1 MTLPVPNLDSRTFEN
16 LVAEALRRVP
26 RYTPDWTNHNDSD
39 PGKALI
45 TLNAWLIETLLYQ
58 INQVPQQ
65 NYVAFLNLLGITPQ
79 PARAA
84 ATELTFTLKPLAL
97 PTDPLTVNLPAATRV
112 AVDDPDLPTEVVFE
126 TGAAARALNGAVGLA
141 LVPGADGTW
150 SPVTSYDSKAGVTT
164 WLHAFDPFGAGN
176 QFILALVL
184 RPTITKPVEAYA
196 EDRFPP
202 GLLDLFVE
210 TTQVFDKDASGAII
224 PGPLVRA
231 AGPIGLPG
239 LAQPALVWEAFT
251 GPQADKL
258 DFGGTE
264 YWEKLVAVDDSGTMT
279 RSGHLGLDLPAN
291 LTPVPFDIL
300 PAAAWGK
307 LGLIRPPVSF
317 EDIKAALS
325 TPEDDLGDRLRA
337 ALDEKKWALMGIP
350 AARFNKVLS
359 SCTTGKAAAT
369 ALESAAKA
377 DGIVANPA
385 AIPAAEWAKILPD
398 FAGPSIPVA
407 ENAAK
412 QQTYRKLYFLRATRT
427 KTDTAPRLL
436 NAIRLN
442 TVAAVAASTRA
453 DETLGK
459 SNGRPGQ
466 TFTLSRAPVWFDPKT
481 ETPDLELEVVQA
493 DNVETWTR
501 VVDFFGQKPDATV
514 FVLDPISGQVRFG
527 DGRPG
532 GIGGAIPP
540 PGAIIRA
547 RRYRFGGGLLGNVG
561 AGAVSKI
568 KGALTGVAGVA
579 NLRAASGG
587 DDAESFDHVLGRAP
601 GTLRRQDRAMS
612 AQDFAD
618 LAQATPGA
626 AIHKAYAVAASEPSA
641 TGFTPRPGAVSV
653 VVLPVRDH
661 PTPQPTE
668 AELAAVHCWLD
679 PRRLVTTELFVT
691 GPRYFAI
698 TRLAAQLRIEG
709 TADIQTVD
717 AAAKVAITEWL
728 HPVRG
733 GPDGTGWP
741 FGTDIYHAD
750 IYDIL
755 LAVPA
760 VRRVAKLAIT
770 HQSTLADAPD
780 DVIPIPE
787 GYLPALPPG
796 ALNFEVVYDRV

>member
-1 MTLPVPNLDSRTFEN
+1 MTLPVPNLDSRRYED
-16 LVAEALRRVP
+16 LLDEALRRVP

-45 TLNAWLIETLLYQ
+45 SLNAWLTETLLYQ

-97 PTDPLTVNLPAATRV
+97 PTDVLTVNLPAATRV

-141 LVPGADGTW
+141 LVPGPDGTW
-150 SPVTSYDSKAGVTT
+150 SPITSYDSKAGLTT
-164 WLHAFDPFGAGN
+164 WLHGFDPFAAGN

-184 RPTITKPVEAYA
+184 RPTITKPVEDYS
-196 EDRFPP
+196 EDRFPV
-202 GLLDLFVE
+202 GLLDLFIE
-210 TTQVFDKDASGAII
+210 KTQVFDKDATGAII
-224 PGPLVRA
+224 PGPVVSS
-231 AGPIGLPG
+231 AGPIGLPATARPG
-239 LAQPALVWEAFT
+239 LVWEAFT
-251 GPQADKL
+251 GPQANL
-258 DFGGTE
+258 LAFNGTVG
-264 YWEKLVAVDDSGTMT
+264 WEQLGIGVDVSGALT
-279 RSGHLGLDLPAN
+279 RSGHLRLDIPAN
-291 LTPVPFDIL
+291 VTPVPFDVL
-300 PAAAWGK
+300 AAPVWDS

-317 EDIKAALS
+317 EDIKGVLSVAA
-325 TPEDDLGDRLRA
+325 DGLGDRLQA
-337 ALDEKKWALMGIP
+337 ALDEKLWAQMGIP
-350 AARFNKVLS
+350 AERFNEVLS
-359 SCTTGKAAAT
+359 TCTTGIDAAA
-369 ALESAAKA
+369 ALDSAAAA
-377 DGIVANPA
+377 DLIFANPA
-385 AIPAAEWAKILPD
+385 AIPAAEWANILPD

-407 ENAAK
+407 DNAAK

-427 KTDTAPRLL
+427 DTDTRQL

-442 TVAAVAASTRA
+442 TVGAVAASTRA
-453 DETLGK
+453 DETLGQ

-466 TFTLSRAPVWFDPKT
+466 VFTLSRAPVWFDPTT
-481 ETPDLELEVVQA
+481 ETPDLKLEVVQSDVA
-493 DNVETWTR
+493 EPWLR
-501 VVDFFGQKPDATV
+501 VPDFFGQVAEARV
-514 FVLDPISGQVRFG
+514 FTLDPITGEIRFG

-540 PGAIIRA
+540 PGATIRA
-547 RRYRFGGGLLGNVG
+547 TRYRFGGGALGNVG
-561 AGAVSKI
+561 AGSVSKI

-587 DDAESFDHVLGRAP
+587 DDAETFDHVLARAP
-601 GTLRRQDRAMS
+601 GTLRTQDRAMS

-626 AIHKAYAVAASEPSA
+626 AVHKAYAVAASEPSA

-653 VVLPVRDH
+653 VILPVRDH
-661 PTPQPTE
+661 PTPQPTQ
-668 AELAAVHCWLD
+668 AELEAVQCWLN

-698 TRLAAQLRIEG
+698 DALAAQLRIEG
-709 TADIQTVD
+709 TADFQTV
-717 AAAKVAITEWL
+717 AAAARQAVTNWL

-755 LAVPA
+755 LSVPG

-770 HQSTLADAPD
+770 HQATSETATN
-780 DVIPIPE
+780 DVIPIPQ
-787 GYLPALPPG
+787 GYLPALTPG
-796 ALNFEVVYDRV
+796 ALNFEVIYDRD

>member
-1 MTLPVPNLDSRTFEN
+1 MTLPVPNLDTRRFDD

-26 RYTPDWTNHNDSD
+26 RYAPDWTNHNDSD

-45 TLNAWLIETLLYQ
+45 SLNAWLTETLLYQ

-150 SPVTSYDSKAGVTT
+150 VPVTSFDSKTGLTT
-164 WLHAFDPFGAGN
+164 WLHSFDPFAVGS

-184 RPTITKPVEAYA
+184 RPTISKPVESYA
-196 EDRFPP
+196 EDRFPA

-210 TTQVFDKDASGAII
+210 KAEVFDKDATGAII
-224 PGPLVRA
+224 PGPLTRA
-231 AGPIGLPG
+231 AGPIGLPEA
-239 LAQPALVWEAFT
+239 AQPGLVWEAFT
-251 GPQADKL
+251 GPQANQL
-258 DFGGTE
+258 VFSGTE
-264 YWEKLVAVDDSGTMT
+264 GWEMLGLSVDDSGGMT
-279 RSGHLGLDLPAN
+279 RSGHLILDIPGN
-291 LTPVPFDIL
+291 ITPVPIDVL
-300 PAAAWGK
+300 AAPVWDS
-307 LGLIRPPVSF
+307 LNLIRPPVSF
-317 EDIKAALS
+317 EDIKDALS
-325 TPEDDLGDRLRA
+325 NPEDDLGDRLRA
-337 ALDEKKWALMGIP
+337 ALDEKLWALMGIP
-350 AARFNKVLS
+350 AERFNEVLS
-359 SCTTGKAAAT
+359 TCTTGLEAAA
-369 ALESAAKA
+369 ALDSAAA

-398 FAGPSIPVA
+398 FAGPSVPMGD
-407 ENAAK
+407 NAAK
-412 QQTYRKLYFLRATRT
+412 QQTYRKLYFLRATR
-427 KTDTAPRLL
+427 AIAELRLL
-436 NAIRLN
+436 TAIRLN

-453 DETLGK
+453 DETLGQ

-466 TFTLSRAPVWFDPKT
+466 SFTLSRAPVWFDPAT

-493 DNVETWTR
+493 DLPETWVR
-501 VVDFFGQKPDATV
+501 VNDFFGQGPEAAV
-514 FVLDPISGQVRFG
+514 FTLDPISGRIAFG

-540 PGAIIRA
+540 PGTTIRA
-547 RRYRFGGGLLGNVG
+547 KRYRFGGGLSGNVG

-568 KGALTGVAGVA
+568 KGALVGVAGVA

-601 GTLRRQDRAMS
+601 GTLRRQDRAVS

-626 AIHKAYAVAASEPSA
+626 AVHKAYAVAASQPSA
-641 TGFTPRPGAVSV
+641 TGFSPRPGAVSV
-653 VVLPVRDH
+653 VILPVRDH

-668 AELAAVHCWLD
+668 AELATVQCWLD

-698 TRLAAQLRIEG
+698 TGLAAQLRIDA
-709 TADIQTVD
+709 TADFQTV
-717 AAAKVAITEWL
+717 AAAARVAITDWL

-733 GPDGTGWP
+733 GTDGTGWP
-741 FGTDIYHAD
+741 FATDIYHAD

-755 LAVPA
+755 LRVPG

-770 HQSTLADAPD
+770 HQLTVEPAPV

-787 GYLPALPPG
+787 GHLPALTPG
-796 ALNFEVVYDRV
+796 ALNFEVIYDRN